1 MLKTVQRSMRS
12 PRNLIVITAIVG
24 IAGTLLGRTFSSPYK
39 IIPPLVTLGALG
51 AAVTY
56 RRRISL
62 PALSPSIPKRPL
74 LSLYFLL
81 VTLTVWTFAS
91 VPQYGRTFPNHV
103 LVLALYVLTAV
114 VVLTF
119 DSTLLRV
126 GILLTTG
133 VLHRGLVYY
142 GSATQ
147 LGLDGLFHTRMA
159 AEIVANG
166 DLSALGA
173 ASSAASKYW
182 YSPAF
187 HLTVAV
193 NSMLSG
199 LPVRDAAFVAITVVA
214 TVLPVLVVYAL
225 LAPFWNER
233 IAGVGAFLLLA
244 ADRSVAQA
252 VHVTP
257 TTLGFVLFSLVVL
270 ATVRYIETG
279 TRSYYGLFLLALL
292 GQALNHQVSLF
303 VTLVAVVAYAC
314 TRVVWSGRVTRREAA
329 LVPGLVGAGLYQ
341 GFGIKVY
348 GPGTDLTLAGLVVRN
363 LKQSLRSGTGAAASR
378 LPDTADVVVANST
391 SLTPVHTLGLALLFG
406 LSVLGAIYWVG
417 RSEGSEQKFVFGL
430 CGTAVVLGV
439 FVFIAPLVGITVFFS
454 YRWIPFLYLLL
465 AALAAP
471 GVAVLLSEGATRFR
485 SGDRKQLVA
494 LSLAL
499 VLVAAPYV
507 ALMTWNYP
515 GALDGPVFDSA
526 PGAQRLTATS
536 TEAATYTHID
546 RHARASA
553 VYADKT
559 AAQMIERH
567 YGHPAAIYQI
577 TYEDS
582 RLVRTE
588 NVLVVDR
595 AYSRTQYSQYAINY
609 RDRWFTVFGP
619 LPVERSRY
627 SVVYSAG
634 EDRVLYRG
642 STSAA

>member
-1 MLKTVQRSMRS
+1 MAV
-12 PRNLIVITAIVG
+12 VG

-56 RRRISL
+56 RRRVSL
-62 PALSPSIPKRPL
+62 PALSPSLPKRPL

-81 VTLTVWTFAS
+81 VALAIWTFTS

-119 DSTLLRV
+119 DSTLLRI
-126 GILLTTG
+126 GTLLTTG
-133 VLHRGLVYY
+133 VLHRGLIYY

-199 LPVRDAAFVAITVVA
+199 LSVRDAAFVGITVVA
-214 TVLPVLVVYAL
+214 TVLPVLAVYAL
-225 LAPFWNER
+225 LTPFWNER
-233 IAGVGAFLLLA
+233 VAGLGAFLLLA
-244 ADRSVAQA
+244 ADRSVSQA

-270 ATVRYIETG
+270 ATVRYLKTG
-279 TRSYYGLFLLALL
+279 ARLYYGLFLLALL
-292 GQALNHQVSLF
+292 GQVLNHQVSLF
-303 VTLVAVVAYAC
+303 VTLVAVAAYAC
-314 TRVVWSGRVTRREAA
+314 TWVVWHGRITRREVV
-329 LVPGLVGAGLYQ
+329 LVPCLVGAGLYQ
-341 GFGIKVY
+341 GFVTKVY

-363 LKQSLRSGTGAAASR
+363 LERSLESGTTAAASR
-378 LPDTADVVVANST
+378 LPDAAEVVAADSA
-391 SLTPVHTLGLALLFG
+391 SLTPVHLLGLALLFG
-406 LSVLGAIYWVG
+406 LSVLGAIYWIG
-417 RSEGSEQKFVFGL
+417 RSEGSEQDFVFSL
-430 CGTAVVLGV
+430 CGTAVALSV
-439 FVFIAPLVGITVFFS
+439 FVFVPPVVGITVFFS

-465 AALAAP
+465 ASLAAP
-471 GVAVLLSEGATRFR
+471 GVAVLLSEGATR
-485 SGDRKQLVA
+485 SWSSDRKQLVA
-494 LSLAL
+494 LLLAL
-499 VLVAAPYV
+499 VLVATPYV

-515 GALDGPVFDSA
+515 GALDGPVFDNT
-526 PGAQRLTATS
+526 PGAQRLTSTS
-536 TEAATYTHID
+536 TEAATYTYID
-546 RHARASA
+546 QYAHGPA
-553 VYADKT
+553 VYADNT
-559 AAQMIERH
+559 ATQMIERH
-567 YGHPAAIYQI
+567 YGHPASLYQI

-595 AYSRTQYSQYAINY
+595 AYSRTRYSQYAIKY
-609 RDRWFTVFGP
+609 RGRWFTVFGP

-642 STSAA
+642 SGSRA